1 MNYLVVKCKSTTNL
15 SRRKHKSFYGNTQ
28 TIDTFE
34 SQRTFSYQPK
44 ILSETENHF
53 MLTHSPNI
61 KIQNTKKSFQINLNH
76 TNSTQ

>member
-15 SRRKHKSFYGNTQ
+15 SRRKRKSFYGNTQ

-34 SQRTFSYQPK
+34 SQRNYQLP
-44 ILSETENHF
+44 TENLIRNRKSLHVNA
-53 MLTHSPNI
+53 LTQH
-61 KIQNTKKSFQINLNH
+61 KKKSFQINLNH